1 MRSILLLLL
10 LALTAT
16 AAEAQRGDGSFISGI
31 KLKGN
36 LHFNRTSI
44 NSVDDVFEAENAYGA
59 GLEYVGSRFG
69 LGLYGYTDGRTSSFD
84 ADTTTF
90 YLVGEANY
98 YFPIEGLRLAPY
110 AGVHTHLGNFDRTYF
125 DDPFLPRPQ
134 DGFDSLGYQ
143 LGVRYKPFPFIAV
156 DAQWRRQ
163 SDSVWEAQDG
173 FLERN
178 QVLVGV
184 VLF

>member
-1 MRSILLLLL
+1 MLLL
-10 LALTAT
+10 LALPAT
-16 AAEAQRGDGSFISGI
+16 AAEAQRDNSSFISGI
-31 KLKGN
+31 KVKGN

-44 NSVDDVFEAENAYGA
+44 DSADDVFKAENAYGA
-59 GLEYVGSRFG
+59 GLEFIGSRIG
-69 LGLYGYTDGRTSSFD
+69 IGLYGYTDGRTRSFS
-84 ADTTTF
+84 ADTTKF
-90 YLVGEANY
+90 YVVGEANY
-98 YFPIEGLRLAPY
+98 YFPIEDLRLAPY

-134 DGFDSLGYQ
+134 DGFNSLGYQ
-143 LGVRYKPFPFIAV
+143 IGVRYKPFPLVAV

-163 SDSVWEAQDG
+163 SDSVWADQDG